1 MVFESFAYFLSR
13 ICLFTNFVNT
23 AQGFPKPLSLEDEKR
38 YFSKM
43 KKGDKDARE
52 ILISHNLRLVS
63 HIVKRYSNSLEA
75 DDLLS
80 VGTIGLIKAI
90 DSFDYD
96 KNVQLST
103 YAARCINNEILMLI
117 RANKKHKN
125 VVSLNTMTTSGDDDK
140 DLELEDV
147 LSSDEEEIFSQV
159 ETTLSMQRIHNI
171 IDKNLTAR
179 EKKVICMR
187 YGLNGDKAY
196 TQKEIAQKL
205 GISRSYISRIENK
218 ALKMIKEEF
227 ENELQCENFSKNGDF
242 A

>member
-13 ICLFTNFVNT
+13 ICLFTNYINT
-23 AQGFPKPLSLEDEKR
+23 AQGFPKTLSLEEEKKC
-38 YFSKM
+38 FQKM
-43 KKGDKDARE
+43 KKGDNRARE
-52 ILISHNLRLVS
+52 KLISHNLRLVA
-63 HIVKRYSNSLEA
+63 HIVKKYTNSLEA

-125 VVSLNTMTTSGDDDK
+125 VVSLNTLTTKNDDDK

-147 LSSDEEEIFSQV
+147 LSSDEEEVFDQV
-159 ETTLSMQRIHNI
+159 ETKLSMQRIEDI
-171 IDKNLTAR
+171 IRKNLDER
-179 EKKVICMR
+179 EKQVVVLR
-187 YGLNGDKAY
+187 YGLGGERAY

-227 ENELQCENFSKNGDF
+227 EKQLQSDIFVEK
-242 A
+242 